1 MESSRVPP
9 AALPPPPTLPY
20 VTVVT
25 PASFIN
31 QKLLKLLLA
40 TDALEKVGVISR
52 SSSPSYEI
60 PSTLY
65 LL

>member
-25 PASFIN
+25 PASFLN
-31 QKLLKLLLA
+31 EKRLKLLLA
-40 TDALEKVGVISR
+40 TDALEEQKVGVISR
-52 SSSPSYEI
+52 SSSFK
-60 PSTLY
+60 
-65 LL
+65 